1 MIIIKTILFFLLLS
15 LFLYSKLQP
24 YSSNLNPNVMGYF
37 SYLDRIFKPVCS
49 FFSRT
54 LPTKWE
60 IGSNG
65 LKLDFG
71 QLIFFAILLIIY
83 RLL

>member
-1 MIIIKTILFFLLLS
+1 MIIIKAILFILLLG

-24 YSSNLNPNVMGYF
+24 YCSNLNPNAMGYF

-54 LPTKWE
+54 FPAKWE

-71 QLIFFAILLIIY
+71 QLIVFAILLIIF